1 MERMRTPSSRSL
13 VATIIALCLIG
24 LSGALR
30 AADKLEPIDK
40 AWLEENYTKY
50 EQMIPMR
57 DGIKLYTAWF
67 APKDNSTQYPLLLTR
82 TPYGNRPY
90 GVDAYPD
97 PSRLLKWFGREKFI
111 FVSQD
116 VRGRNASEGQFVHVR
131 PILEKKDKP
140 TDVDEST
147 DAWDTIDWLVKNVPG
162 NNGKVG
168 LSGVSYPGFYS
179 SCGAIDS
186 HPALKAVSPQAPI
199 SDWFIGD
206 DFRHNGALYL
216 PHGFGFLS
224 TFEQR
229 LEKPTREQTKPFDY
243 ETPNGYEFFLK
254 LGPLANADA
263 LHFKG
268 RIPYWNELLEHD
280 TYDAFWQARNIR
292 PRLKNIKAAVMTVG
306 GWFDAEDL
314 FGAVETYRSI
324 EAQNPGAYNVLVM
337 GPWAHGQWHT
347 GPGDKLGHVSFRSQ
361 TAEFFRQQ
369 IELPFFKRLLKGDG
383 KPELPEAYVFETG
396 TCQWRQYDQWPP
408 AQSREQRYFLQPGGG
423 LAARQPPGEGY
434 DEYVSDPAHPVPFIP
449 NIAIHMTREHMLDD
463 QRFAA
468 TRTDVLTYSTEPLE
482 QDMAV
487 VGQISVQLQVSTTGT
502 DSDFVVKLIDV
513 YPGDYPNPSTNS
525 VDVEMGGYQQLVRGE
540 AMRGKFRKSFEKPEP
555 FEPGRLTPVEWVM
568 PDVCHTFRRGHRMMV
583 HVQSSWFPL
592 VDRNPQTFCVIPKAK
607 PEQFV
612 KATQRIHHSP
622 SAASQIRFRVLP

>member
-1 MERMRTPSSRSL
+1 MRTSPSRSL
-13 VATIIALCLIG
+13 VATIIAFCLIA
-24 LSGALR
+24 LAGALR

-40 AWLEENYTKY
+40 VWLEENYTKY

-57 DGIKLYTAWF
+57 DGIKLYTVWF
-67 APKDNSTQYPLLLTR
+67 APKDNSTQYPILLTR

-111 FVSQD
+111 FASQD
-116 VRGRNASEGQFVHVR
+116 VRGRNGSEGQFVHVR

-168 LSGVSYPGFYS
+168 ISGVSYPGFYS

-199 SDWFIGD
+199 ADWFIGD

-254 LGPLANADA
+254 LGALANADA

-292 PRLKNIKAAVMTVG
+292 PRLKNVKAAVMTVG

-324 EAQNPGAYNVLVM
+324 EAQNPGAYNILVM
-337 GPWAHGQWHT
+337 GPWSHGQWHT

-423 LAARQPPGEGY
+423 LASRPPAGDGF

-468 TRTDVLTYSTEPLE
+468 TRTDVLTYSTETLE
-482 QDMAV
+482 QDMTV

-513 YPGDYPNPSTNS
+513 YPGDYPNPSTNA
-525 VDVEMGGYQQLVRGE
+525 VEVEMGGYQQLVRGE

-568 PDVCHTFRRGHRMMV
+568 PDVCHTFRRGHRMMI

-592 VDRNPQTFCVIPKAK
+592 VDRNPQTFCVIPQAK

>member
-1 MERMRTPSSRSL
+1 MRTPPARSL
-13 VATIIALCLIG
+13 LATIFALCLIA
-24 LSGALR
+24 SPGALR

-40 AWLEENYTKY
+40 PWLEENYTKY

-57 DGIKLYTAWF
+57 DGIKLYTVWY
-67 APKDNSTQYPLLLTR
+67 APKDNATQYPILLTR

-97 PSRLLKWFGREKFI
+97 PSRLIKWFGREKFI

-116 VRGRNASEGQFVHVR
+116 VRGRNGSEGQFVHVR

-147 DAWDTIDWLVKNVPG
+147 DAWDTIDWLVKNIPG

-206 DFRHNGALYL
+206 DFRHNGAVYL

-224 TFEQR
+224 TFEQK

-254 LGPLANADA
+254 MGSLANADA
-263 LHFKG
+263 VHFKG
-268 RIPYWNELLEHD
+268 RVPYWNELLEHD

-337 GPWAHGQWHT
+337 GPWAHGQWHS
-347 GPGDKLGHVSFRSQ
+347 GQGDKLGNISFRSQ
-361 TAEFFRQQ
+361 TAAFFRQE

-396 TCQWRQYDQWPP
+396 TCQWRRYDQWPP
-408 AQSREQRYFLQPGGG
+408 AQSREQKFFFQPAGG
-423 LAARQPPGEGY
+423 LASHLPPGEGY
-434 DEYVSDPAHPVPFIP
+434 DDYVSDPAHPVPFIP
-449 NIAIHMTREHMLDD
+449 NISIHMTREHMLDD

-482 QDMAV
+482 QDMTV
-487 VGQISVQLQVSTTGT
+487 VGQIAVQLQVSTTGT

-513 YPGDYPNPSTNS
+513 YPGDYPNLSTNS
-525 VDVEMGGYQQLVRGE
+525 TEVEMGGYQQLVRGE
-540 AMRGKFRKSFEKPEP
+540 AMRGKFRNSYEKPEP

-568 PDVCHTFRRGHRMMV
+568 PDICHTFRRGHRMMV

-592 VDRNPQTFCVIPKAK
+592 VDRNPQTFCVIPQAR

-622 SAASQIRFRVLP
+622 GAASQIRFRVLP